1 MFSLLLTILGRT
13 SPAEDWVGLL
23 HNEALVRDAVVGV
36 GAHDIGAFRQ
46 AGKVYLGGECPDL
59 LLHDTLSRE
68 AVYLYAVDAERGH
81 HGHVVG
87 GRIGHEVGEPLGNGL
102 DAFRRAG

>member
-1 MFSLLLTILGRT
+1 MNLGGYVFSIANIPRQD
-13 SPAEDWVGLL
+13 SPAEDCVGLF

-59 LLHDTLSRE
+59 LFSSRTYFLTILRMPCLSRE
-68 AVYLYAVDAERGH
+68 FTRRRYWPE
-81 HGHVVG
+81 
-87 GRIGHEVGEPLGNGL
+87 GREARSSSTVS
-102 DAFRRAG
+102 